1 MLEKIFDGM
10 LKFSKLLDGP
20 DPQDQPPPRV
30 IVDSKPSE
38 ETDEWGDEPPPLPP
52 PPPPRIQYDDPN
64 ERVETAWKQVPSF
77 TGYVGV
83 GSMSS
88 FNPWSPPAVS
98 GCAFTPPVSGWVA
111 SSAAGV
117 VHSPYMEPTVLPWA
131 AMDETKET
139 LSKIIEAINEKG
151 RTGFTM
157 RENDPPTSIDL
168 LYNDEMIAQAVGDM
182 FNIPSLAGDVN
193 VYMRHM
199 PTEDIARVADV
210 IITICD
216 TRDEERK
223 RKAKLASKL
232 KILSEG

>member
-10 LKFSKLLDGP
+10 LKFSRLLDGP
-20 DPQDQPPPRV
+20 GPQDEPPPRWV
-30 IVDSKPSE
+30 TDPEPSE
-38 ETDEWGDEPPPLPP
+38 GTVACGDEPPPLPP
-52 PPPPRIQYDDPN
+52 PPPPRIQYVDPS
-64 ERVETAWKQVPSF
+64 EYVETAWKQVPSF
-77 TGYVGV
+77 TGYV

-98 GCAFTPPVSGWVA
+98 GCVPA
-111 SSAAGV
+111 SAAGV
-117 VHSPYMEPTVLPWA
+117 VHSPYMEPTIIPWA

-151 RTGFTM
+151 RTGFTL

>member
-1 MLEKIFDGM
+1 MLEKFFDGM
-10 LKFSKLLDGP
+10 LKFSKLLGGP
-20 DPQDQPPPRV
+20 GPQDAPPPRWV
-30 IVDSKPSE
+30 TDSTSSE
-38 ETDEWGDEPPPLPP
+38 GTVAYGDEPPPLPP
-52 PPPPRIQYDDPN
+52 PPPPRIQFDDLS
-64 ERVETAWKQVPSF
+64 EYVEWKEVPPF
-77 TGYVGV
+77 TGYDGV

-88 FNPWSPPAVS
+88 FNPWSPP
-98 GCAFTPPVSGWVA
+98 
-111 SSAAGV
+111 
-117 VHSPYMEPTVLPWA
+117 A

-157 RENDPPTSIDL
+157 RENDPPTSIFDPPTSIDL
-168 LYNDEMIAQAVGDM
+168 LYNDEMIAQAAGDM

>member
-1 MLEKIFDGM
+1 MLEKIFNGM

-20 DPQDQPPPRV
+20 DSQDQPPPRL
-30 IVDSKPSE
+30 IADSTSSE
-38 ETDEWGDEPPPLPP
+38 ETIVWGDEPPPLPP
-52 PPPPRIQYDDPN
+52 PPPPRIQYDDPS
-64 ERVETAWKQVPSF
+64 EYVETAWKQVPSF
-77 TGYVGV
+77 TGYVG
-83 GSMSS
+83 SMSS
-88 FNPWSPPAVS
+88 FNPWS
-98 GCAFTPPVSGWVA
+98 TPPVSGFA
-111 SSAAGV
+111 PASAAGV
-117 VHSPYMEPTVLPWA
+117 VRAPYIEPTILPWA

>member
-10 LKFSKLLDGP
+10 LKFSRLLVGP
-20 DPQDQPPPRV
+20 GPQDEPPPRWV
-30 IVDSKPSE
+30 TDSTSSE
-38 ETDEWGDEPPPLPP
+38 GTVACGDEPPPPPP
-52 PPPPRIQYDDPN
+52 PPPPRIQYADPS
-64 ERVETAWKQVPSF
+64 EYVETAWKEVPSF
-77 TGYVGV
+77 TSYA

-88 FNPWSPPAVS
+88 LNPWSPPAVS
-98 GCAFTPPVSGWVA
+98 GCVST
-111 SSAAGV
+111 SALVRA
-117 VHSPYMEPTVLPWA
+117 PYMDIPWA
-131 AMDETKET
+131 AMDETKETLSKIIEAMDETKET

-157 RENDPPTSIDL
+157 RENDPPTSIAL

-193 VYMRHM
+193 VYVRHM

-232 KILSEG
+232 KILSDG